1 MYLKCHRR
9 RKDGKEHRYW
19 SIVESHRLANGQS
32 AKRQVLYLGEINDS
46 QREAWCR
53 MIEAFEEGNERPRQ
67 IALFP
72 QDRRPEKLPPG
83 TQLVQVDLKGLE
95 IHRPR
100 QWGACWLILIVWKWL
115 ELDAFWR
122 PRLPLTR
129 KKTDYYPLLLVNLCN
144 RLIAPGSEWYILRH
158 WYGQTALDHL
168 LGLESVLPKN
178 HLYRCLDQLLEHKQA
193 LFTHLRQRW
202 ETLFSARCEVLLY
215 DLTSTYFECDA
226 AGVESGSKKKF
237 GYSRDKRSDCVQLVI
252 GLVITPEGFPLAYEV
267 LPGNTQDKQTLKDF
281 LVRIE
286 EQYGRAQRVWV
297 MDRGIPTE
305 EVLEEMRGSDPP
317 VHYVVGTPKGR
328 LTHYEASFL
337 SQPWEAVRENVNV
350 KVFREEN
357 DGELYVLVRS
367 EQRVSKE
374 RSMRRR
380 RLKKLWK
387 RLGELR
393 GMKQSRDQLLM
404 RLGAA
409 RNEAGRAYALVCI
422 RTPGEGEP
430 VEEKSFTYGLEREK
444 LREARRR
451 EGSYLIRTNLPAEA
465 QGGEAQGGEMEG
477 ARVWKYYM
485 QLVAIEETFKNL
497 KSDLRI
503 RPVHHQLEERI
514 EAHIFVCFLAYCV
527 QVALRE
533 KLKSLAGGLSPRA
546 VIEKFATMQMVEV
559 HLPVSDGRRLQ
570 MERYTQ
576 PGRDLELLMTHMGLQ
591 LPPQPPPR
599 ISATGQLARN

>member
-9 RKDGKEHRYW
+9 RKHGKDHRYW
-19 SIVESHRLANGQS
+19 SIVESHRLANGKS

-46 QREAWCR
+46 QHEAWCR
-53 MIEAFEEGNERPRQ
+53 MIEAFVEGSERPRQ

-72 QDRRPEKLPPG
+72 QDRRPEKLPLG
-83 TQLVQVDLKGLE
+83 TQLVQVDLAGLE

-144 RLIAPGSEWYILRH
+144 RLIDPGSEWYVVRQ

-168 LGLESVLPKN
+168 LGLERVLAKN
-178 HLYRCLDQLLEHKQA
+178 HFYGCLDRLLEHKQD
-193 LFTHLRQRW
+193 LFTHLRERW

-226 AGVESGSKKKF
+226 SGVESGSKKKF
-237 GYSRDKRSDCVQLVI
+237 GHSRDKRSDCVQVVI
-252 GLVITPEGFPLAYEV
+252 GLVVTPEGFPLAYEV

-286 EQYGRAQRVWV
+286 KQYGRAQRVWV
-297 MDRGIPTE
+297 MDRGVPTE
-305 EVLEEMRGSDPP
+305 EVLKEMRGSDPP
-317 VHYVVGTPKGR
+317 VHYVVGSPKGK
-328 LTHYEASFL
+328 LTQYEASFL
-337 SQPWEAVRENVNV
+337 GQPWEAVRENVNV
-350 KVFREEN
+350 KVFREEKE
-357 DGELYVLVRS
+357 GELYVLVCS

-409 RNEAGRAYALVCI
+409 RSEAGRAYALVWV

-430 VEEKSFTYGLEREK
+430 VDEKTFSYGLEREK
-444 LREARRR
+444 VREARRR

-465 QGGEAQGGEMEG
+465 QGGEPEG
-477 ARVWKYYM
+477 AKVWKYYI
-485 QLVAIEETFKNL
+485 QLVEIEEAFKNL
-497 KSDLRI
+497 KSDLKI
-503 RPVHHQLEERI
+503 RPVHHQLEQRI
-514 EAHIFVCFLAYCV
+514 EAHIFVCFLGYCV

-533 KLKSLAGGLSPRA
+533 KLKSLAGGLTPRA

-570 MERYTQ
+570 MERYSQ
-576 PGRDLELLMTHMGLQ
+576 PGRDLELLLTRMGLH
-591 LPPQPPPR
+591 LPPQAPPR
-599 ISATGQLARN
+599 INATGQLARN